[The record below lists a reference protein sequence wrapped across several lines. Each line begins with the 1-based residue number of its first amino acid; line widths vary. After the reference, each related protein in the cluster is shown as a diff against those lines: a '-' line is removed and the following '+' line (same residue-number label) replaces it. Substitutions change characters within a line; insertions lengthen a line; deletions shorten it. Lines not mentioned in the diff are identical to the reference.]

1 MLKECGKDETD
12 SGGAIIMRQPTRTA
26 TSPQVAVDQ
35 VTLVTA
41 AGLAWAT
48 RRQDTPKLSDH
59 MVIFGIVRLLCL

>member
-1 MLKECGKDETD
+1 
-12 SGGAIIMRQPTRTA
+12 MRQPTRTA
-26 TSPQVAVDQ
+26 TSPQVEVDQ

-41 AGLAWAT
+41 AGLAWAP